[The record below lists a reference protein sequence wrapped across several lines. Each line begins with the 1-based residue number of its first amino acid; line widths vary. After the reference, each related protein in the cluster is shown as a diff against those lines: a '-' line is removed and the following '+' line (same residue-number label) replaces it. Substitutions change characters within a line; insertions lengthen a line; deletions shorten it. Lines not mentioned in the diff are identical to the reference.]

1 MATIPQPPKQF
12 IQNRFLFGSTSGREA
27 PQFTTLTL
35 ERFDV
40 EKCEWTKT
48 HLTLSVEIEE
58 TKFDNGAFRDAFRAK
73 CRYTSSGLTGEW
85 VIKKHRNEAVT
96 TI

>member
-1 MATIPQPPKQF
+1 MSNSAPISPSNIADIDGHHLATPQ
-12 IQNRFLFGSTSGREA
+12 
-27 PQFTTLTL
+27 TLTL

-58 TKFDNGAFRDAFRAK
+58 AKSDSGAFRDAFRAK
-73 CRYTSSGLTGEW
+73 CRDTSSGLTGEW
-85 VIKKHRNEAVT
+85 VIKKYMDKAVT
-96 TI
+96 TV